1 MNDYILLGL
10 KDERH
15 ITGDNTNWTSVNT
28 TGLDIIKT
36 DSLENLIKFVDEQK
50 HIAKKA
56 AVQLD
61 ALYERIEFN
70 NTIDNITEKQYTKL
84 VIKYTKQC
92 SILKYAKLMAVKGI
106 IL

>member
-15 ITGDNTNWTSVNT
+15 ITGDDINWTSVNT

-36 DSLENLIKFVDEQK
+36 DSLENLIKFVAEQK

-61 ALYERIEFN
+61 ALHENIEYS
-70 NTIDNITEKQYTKL
+70 NITEKEYEKL
-84 VIKYTKQC
+84 NNKYTKQC
-92 SILKYAKLMAVKGI
+92 SILKYAQLIAVKGI